1 MTNPMFALR
10 QAMLARL
17 STDAILLGLLGGA
30 RINEE
35 TQRPPAPPCVTFG
48 EASVRDASASAMRAD
63 EHQAVL
69 TVWTDSG
76 GAKQAFA
83 IADQI
88 VASLETM
95 GPTLDGHRVA
105 NLVALATEVR
115 REKDGRLT
123 RAVIRVRAFTEPL

>member
-1 MTNPMFALR
+1 MANPLMALR
-10 QAMLARL
+10 QAMLTRL
-17 STDAILLGLLGGA
+17 TSDAVLLGLLGGA
-30 RINEE
+30 RIGEE
-35 TQRPPAPPCVTFG
+35 AQRPLMPPCIVFG
-48 EASVRDASASAMRAD
+48 EASVRDASASAMRAH
-63 EHQAVL
+63 EHQAAL

-76 GAKQAFA
+76 GAEQAFA

-95 GPTLDGHRVA
+95 GPTLDGHRLA